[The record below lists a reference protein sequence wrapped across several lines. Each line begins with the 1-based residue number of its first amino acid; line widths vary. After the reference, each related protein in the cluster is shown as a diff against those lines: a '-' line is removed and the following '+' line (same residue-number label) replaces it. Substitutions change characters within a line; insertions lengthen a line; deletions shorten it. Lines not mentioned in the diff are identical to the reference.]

1 MRKLIHL
8 IFGICICI
16 CLINAMEQSL
26 NAKERIQYSL
36 SEKGVITFSGKGTL
50 TYYDHRSL
58 VWEEKEKIKKI
69 VIGEG
74 ITELEEQA
82 LAGFSNAESIVFPD
96 SLTKIGTE
104 CFSNCYLLKEITFG
118 KNIREIGESAFSGC
132 VALERLTIPDTVTK
146 VGGYAFYNCKRLKE
160 LILPASL
167 KSWKKSAVK
176 QCPQLKRIVNRS
188 KISCEINTYKGLRIW
203 WVSGRKISVLPKGK
217 TALAK
222 GKMIPITYKL
232 KGGKRNGI
240 LPGAYEYGTRLKI
253 PLNVTKKGYTAVAWY
268 CQGTD
273 NNSDMTFY
281 VGPEAKKVILM
292 PFWYKYKIENKE
304 NASVHAII
312 DIENKDWAYDRY
324 EIRYSESANMKN
336 STITTLSLNKGN
348 ISKKITGLKK
358 GKTYYF
364 QFRAYVDAESGAGC
378 WVGKRKVKI
387 VR

>member
-1 MRKLIHL
+1 
-8 IFGICICI
+8 
-16 CLINAMEQSL
+16 MEQSL

-273 NNSDMTFY
+273 RNSDMTFY
-281 VGPEAKKVILM
+281 VGPEAKKVILT

-304 NASVHAII
+304 NGSVHAII

-348 ISKKITGLKK
+348 VSKKITGLKK